1 MLGFLSSLSQM
12 HSQAK
17 TYKHQGKL
25 FSIQANA
32 ARKQAR
38 AQAALI
44 EFAGQQNH
52 EIANANLR
60 IARQNQRADVGTA
73 RALQATSGFTSQ
85 DSGSDRARRTQALL
99 DAEIENMALSA
110 SISSLNAWQHA
121 RDTIKRGIIQGMQ
134 LDAKADQMNR
144 AAKATRESMLLT
156 GISSA
161 VGAIAKAAS
170 GALGV
175 AKDARAAQTINQ
187 TATTAYKQGQFGQV
201 GSQSALTEYQSV
213 LQPTPGISDYF
224 SAAFTGAYNGLN
236 TFSGAANAFNP
247 YTATMTPAA
256 NNRKNNWGSNLSI
269 LLGRTPY
276 TTPQAGNLFSFF

>member
-1 MLGFLSSLSQM
+1 MLGFLSSLSRM
-12 HSQAK
+12 RSQAK
-17 TYKHQGKL
+17 TYKHQGEL
-25 FSIQANA
+25 LSIQANA

-60 IARQNQRADVGTA
+60 TARQNQRADVGTA

-85 DSGSDRARRTQALL
+85 DSGSDRARQTQAIL

-134 LDAKADQMNR
+134 LDAQADQMNR
-144 AAKATRESMLLT
+144 ASKATRESMLLT
-156 GISSA
+156 GIS
-161 VGAIAKAAS
+161 GAIGMAS
-170 GALGV
+170 GAVMGGM
-175 AKDARAAQTINQ
+175 NGY
-187 TATTAYKQGQFGQV
+187 TAGAEAVNAHTDTFLAGGMTTEQFQQNMPSMFDYTMSG
-201 GSQSALTEYQSV
+201 AL
-213 LQPTPGISDYF
+213 
-224 SAAFTGAYNGLN
+224 TGAYNGLN